1 MYTTGLERD
10 NPEAIEMMQR
20 QLGIIDAIY
29 ELAMDLRE
37 LTSDGSEM
45 TALESA
51 FTESPIS
58 LSNILAGGVHC
69 ASESLLMLKAS
80 LQEGTSTLIG
90 LRVLMRTA
98 LLGGARVGYVFCP
111 RTEDERLRNARH
123 VMGVELA
130 SFNRAAR
137 ALGEIEHIVS
147 LKPSEENLTRIQ
159 EASKKFKPQD
169 AVRGENAII
178 QGFAQYVQPRVTEKD
193 STVEPEVFSETLK
206 WIWQS
211 GSGVAHA
218 HAWPATVP
226 DGELLA
232 DLSIVVAAVHVA
244 VEAATDGW
252 TDQLPK

>member
-1 MYTTGLERD
+1 
-10 NPEAIEMMQR
+10 
-20 QLGIIDAIY
+20 
-29 ELAMDLRE
+29 
-37 LTSDGSEM
+37 
-45 TALESA
+45 
-51 FTESPIS
+51 
-58 LSNILAGGVHC
+58 
-69 ASESLLMLKAS
+69 
-80 LQEGTSTLIG
+80 
-90 LRVLMRTA
+90 
-98 LLGGARVGYVFCP
+98 
-111 RTEDERLRNARH
+111 
-123 VMGVELA
+123 MGVELA

-137 ALGEIEHIVS
+137 ALGDIEHIVS
-147 LKPSEENLTRIQ
+147 LKPSKENLRRIQ